1 MKLTF
6 GTATDSDV
14 SELAALHRAAAQQL
28 TQEFG
33 AGVWSSA
40 QTENGVRR
48 DLSRPKFSRIL
59 IARTSD
65 HCLVA
70 TLRLATK
77 KPWAIDTTY
86 FTAAQRPLYLTSM
99 AVHPRAQRKGVGR
112 RLLQEANAA
121 IARAWPADAIRL
133 DAFDAAAGAAP
144 FYAKCGLR
152 EIAHVGY
159 KNNPLVYFELPL
171 LPFEA
176 QPCPPKG
183 RSPLLPRKSN
193 SAKS

>member
-14 SELAALHRAAAQQL
+14 AELAALHRAIAERL

-33 AGVWSSA
+33 VGVWSSP

-48 DLSRPKFSRIL
+48 DLTRPKFSRVL
-59 IARTSD
+59 IARASD
-65 HCLVA
+65 RRIVA

-112 RLLQEANAA
+112 RLLQEAAA
-121 IARAWPADAIRL
+121 VARAWPADAIRL

-152 EIAHVGY
+152 EIAHVRY
-159 KNNPLVYFELPL
+159 RKSPLVYFELL
-171 LPFEA
+171 LPPLEVP
-176 QPCPPKG
+176 PCPPK
-183 RSPLLPRKSN
+183 RKSPRPPRDP
-193 SAKS
+193 S